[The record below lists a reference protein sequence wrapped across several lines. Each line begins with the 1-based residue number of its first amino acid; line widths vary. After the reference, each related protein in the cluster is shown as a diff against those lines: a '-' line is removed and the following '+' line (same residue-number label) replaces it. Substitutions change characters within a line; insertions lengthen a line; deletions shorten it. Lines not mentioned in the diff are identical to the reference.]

1 MMLFNLN
8 QETEDIKS
16 DTILKKVAENISYDE
31 NLKKMIEHKKLNV
44 SNVSIEDFKNCA
56 HELLNTYIKKYE
68 KLV

>member
-1 MMLFNLN
+1 MLNILI
-8 QETEDIKS
+8 QDTEDIKS
-16 DTILKKVAENISYDE
+16 DTILKKVAENINYDD
-31 NLKKMIEHKKLNV
+31 NLKKMIEHKKYNV